1 MIATISQQDAATDL
15 VATYLKTITKQG
27 FTGDTDASY
36 ASRLTAATDNSIYQQ
51 IEIKG
56 GVNTFSI
63 SAGEIQGAT
72 AVIFIRDDSGVWW
85 REN

>member
-51 IEIKG
+51 IP
-56 GVNTFSI
+56 
-63 SAGEIQGAT
+63 QGI
-72 AVIFIRDDSGVWW
+72 IFPKTD
-85 REN
+85 ELF